1 MATRIPWLPLSCG
14 IAALGALRLGFTSH
28 VDNLHSRRF
37 SRSRRSSETQ
47 TLYFLSLVGFVRGRE
62 CATSRWAAFVCA
74 ADRCAMRP
82 SNPSHQHIPSAAH
95 EARLLRAAEA
105 QRRRFCGA
113 SAALLLLWRFCQR
126 SRSVALLPKKQ
137 KRSRSCASEEPQK
150 RLCCASASVCAAE
163 AALLLLWRFCF
174 CGASAAPHDPVG
186 RFSSAARLVRD
197 SPGACRRTGPKL
209 SKRLVPTRST
219 LVSQASARFETRIA
233 RCFGETVAQ
242 SASFLTKSKPEAG
255 RERPQSHAATADS
268 LIRPW

>member
-126 SRSVALLPKKQ
+126 SRSAAEVALQ
-137 KRSRSCASEEPQK
+137 KRHR
-150 RLCCASASVCAAE
+150 SAS
-163 AALLLLWRFCF
+163 AALLLLSVQRKLRFCF
-174 CGASAAPHDPVG
+174 CGASASVALLLRPTIRSAVSHLPRDWCGTALGHVGEPDPNFPNG
-186 RFSSAARLVRD
+186 SCRLGVLSYHRLLQD
-197 SPGACRRTGPKL
+197 LRLGSLGASEKQWRNQ
-209 SKRLVPTRST
+209 
-219 LVSQASARFETRIA
+219 QAS
-233 RCFGETVAQ
+233 
-242 SASFLTKSKPEAG
+242 
-255 RERPQSHAATADS
+255 
-268 LIRPW
+268 